1 MTRLHFL
8 AASAALALVVHA
20 ADDPELAR
28 DIERHQTGARDL
40 SDVQDELA
48 ADVQQLTIEQTA
60 PNVIEL
66 FREVED
72 AMDEAAELLYD
83 HETGGETLAA
93 QTHVIEKIYEA
104 AQERQKQQGGGGQ
117 ASGAMMEMLQ
127 RMMGQEPGQEG
138 QGDQPGNQGGE
149 GQTGDSAT
157 GNEAVDG
164 SISGKNSE
172 ARTVPKG
179 AGQAGKALPREFQ
192 PALEAYNRG
201 AAELAR

>member
-1 MTRLHFL
+1 MSRLPLF
-8 AASAALALVVHA
+8 AFFAALTFVVTA
-20 ADDPELAR
+20 EDDPDLAR
-28 DIERHQTGARDL
+28 SIERHQTGARDL

-83 HETGGETLAA
+83 HDTGGETLAA
-93 QTHVIEKIYEA
+93 QTHVIEKIFEA

-117 ASGAMMEMLQ
+117 ASGAMMDMLR
-127 RMMGQEPGQEG
+127 RMMGEEPGQQG
-138 QGDQPGNQGGE
+138 KGDQPGNQGGE
-149 GQTGDSAT
+149 GQTGESGTD
-157 GNEAVDG
+157 NQPIKG
-164 SISGKNSE
+164 SVSGTDRE
-172 ARTVPKG
+172 TRTVPKG
-179 AGQAGKALPREFQ
+179 TGQAGKALPREFQ